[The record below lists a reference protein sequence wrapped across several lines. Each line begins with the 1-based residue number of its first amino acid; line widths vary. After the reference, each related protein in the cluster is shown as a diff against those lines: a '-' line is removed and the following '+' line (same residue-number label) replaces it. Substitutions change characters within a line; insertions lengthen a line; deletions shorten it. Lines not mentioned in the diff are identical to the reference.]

1 MKDSKIIK
9 WNIKWL
15 VISTILVLGVV
26 LLTSF
31 TTTQKEISW
40 EQKYHEVKKERDY
53 YKKASEKLLKN
64 WKECEE
70 KVVKL
75 IGKSK

>member
-1 MKDSKIIK
+1 MKDEKIIK

-15 VISTILVLGVV
+15 VVSTILVLSVV

-31 TTTQKEISW
+31 TATQKESW
-40 EQKYHEVKKERDY
+40 EQKYYEIKKERDY
-53 YKKASEKLLKN
+53 YKDASEKLLKN